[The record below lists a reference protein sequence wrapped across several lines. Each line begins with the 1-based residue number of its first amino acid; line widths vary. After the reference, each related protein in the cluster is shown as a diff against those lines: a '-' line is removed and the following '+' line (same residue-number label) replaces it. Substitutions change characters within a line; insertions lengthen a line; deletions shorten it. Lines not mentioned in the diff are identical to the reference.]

1 MNQKVNFSL
10 SYYYFH
16 FLVNITSEIYCFAGT
31 ISVN

>member
-1 MNQKVNFSL
+1 MNQKVIFSR
-10 SYYYFH
+10 SYYYPN